1 MCAAPLKM
9 RSHSSADK
17 SIDYDFNKLKR
28 TCRIL
33 KKLKR
38 KKLRAKKKLRKLNIK
53 NLRFQKKALDH
64 IINFINLVI
73 AGDISVSNIK
83 KAFRFGN
90 TKTMTCVLLDS
101 LAKLSIIY
109 KVLDSYKYNIQK
121 KKAAKDIKSVTE
133 NRDKIAQRQRD
144 KGDNSS
150 YFRLDR
156 G

>member
-9 RSHSSADK
+9 RSHSSDDK
-17 SIDYDFNKLKR
+17 SIDYDFNKLKKTR
-28 TCRIL
+28 RIL

-38 KKLRAKKKLRKLNIK
+38 KKLRTKKKLDKK

-64 IINFINLVI
+64 IINFINLAVI
-73 AGDISVSNIK
+73 ANFSVGNIK
-83 KAFRFGN
+83 KAFEFGN
-90 TKTMTCVLLDS
+90 IKNMSRILLDS
-101 LAKLSIIY
+101 LVKLNTVY
-109 KVLDSYKYNIQK
+109 KVINSYKNDTQK
-121 KKAAKDIKSVTE
+121 KKAAKDIKSITE

-144 KGDNSS
+144 KGDDSS